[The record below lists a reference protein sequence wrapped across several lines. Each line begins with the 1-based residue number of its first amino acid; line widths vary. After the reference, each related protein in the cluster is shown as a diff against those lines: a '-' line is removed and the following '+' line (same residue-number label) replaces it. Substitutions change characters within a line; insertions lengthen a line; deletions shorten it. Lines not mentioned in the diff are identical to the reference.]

1 MFDIHVSRKHK
12 LIKLEVH
19 SVLVVRTSN
28 FGAEAERS
36 YVLLRFEAEN
46 VLKMFLNYMVHT
58 TCFSGP
64 LTDLSKCLGC

>member
-12 LIKLEVH
+12 LIELEVH

-36 YVLLRFEAEN
+36 YVLLRFEAKN
-46 VLKMFLNYMVHT
+46 VFKMFLNYMVYP
-58 TCFSGP
+58 TCISGP
-64 LTDLSKCLGC
+64 RTDLSKCITC